1 MRDNSRRVGTHEKNS
16 GDANCRLG
24 TITQSIFCPVRSQH
38 SLNRFEMVCL
48 KSLLRGRDPL
58 NQNFRKFQS
67 KTHWIGS
74 VQPEKF
80 RKNGSTF
87 WSGPGPVGIL
97 FLAVPPVL
105 ENFRRPDRLPLSLW
119 GCESRHPSSDLGGTS
134 SFLFFSSRLACVRGI
149 LHRQSNNNQ

>member
-97 FLAVPPVL
+97 VEWIAPRGCSARAWKLSPTRPTAPESLRMWIPRP
-105 ENFRRPDRLPLSLW
+105 EFR
-119 GCESRHPSSDLGGTS
+119 SRWDLILLVFFFTACMRARNSS
-134 SFLFFSSRLACVRGI
+134 
-149 LHRQSNNNQ
+149 